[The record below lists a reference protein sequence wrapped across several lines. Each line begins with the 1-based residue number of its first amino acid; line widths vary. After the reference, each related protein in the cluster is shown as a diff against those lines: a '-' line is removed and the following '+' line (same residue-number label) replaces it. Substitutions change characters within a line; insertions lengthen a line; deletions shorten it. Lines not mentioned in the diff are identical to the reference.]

1 MGLYQFGAFVHLAG
15 AVLLV
20 GYLLFW
26 AIMGLA
32 LGRRFPHRQVRDY
45 LAIVAAA
52 RWPHMGVPW
61 HLRLPW
67 PMVGWV
73 MLAAM
78 ILTGAFLL
86 LVGPVGLDGV
96 MIAKLIVVALLVGL
110 HHGLARRATPSVA
123 YAGLALGLV
132 VVALSAH
139 LLR

>member
-1 MGLYQFGAFVHLAG
+1 MGLYQFGAFVHLVG
-15 AVLLV
+15 AVLLI

-32 LGRRFPHRQVRDY
+32 LGRRFPPEQVRSY
-45 LAIVAAA
+45 LDIVAAA
-52 RWPHMGVPW
+52 RWPHVGVPW

-67 PMVGWV
+67 PMVGWA

-78 ILTGAFLL
+78 IVTGALLL
-86 LVGPVGLDGV
+86 LVGPVGFDGV
-96 MIAKLIVVALLVGL
+96 MIAKLVVVVLLVGL
-110 HHGLARRATPSVA
+110 HHGLAKRATPLLA
-123 YAGLALGLV
+123 YAGLGLGLV

>member
-1 MGLYQFGAFVHLAG
+1 MWLYRFGAFVHLVG
-15 AVLLV
+15 AVLLI

-32 LGRRFPHRQVRDY
+32 LGRRFAPDEVRRY
-45 LAIVAAA
+45 LGIVASA
-52 RWPHMGVPW
+52 RWPHVVVPW

-67 PMVGWV
+67 PMVGWA

-78 ILTGAFLL
+78 ILTGALL
-86 LVGPVGLDGV
+86 LVGPAGFDAV
-96 MIAKLIVVALLVGL
+96 MLAKLLVVALLVGL
-110 HHGLARRATPSVA
+110 HHVLAKRATPTIA
-123 YAGLALGLV
+123 YAGLGLGLL

>member
-1 MGLYQFGAFVHLAG
+1 MGLYQFGAFVHLVG

-26 AIMGLA
+26 AIMALA
-32 LGRRFPHRQVRDY
+32 LSRRFAPGEVGRY
-45 LAIVAAA
+45 LDTVAAS
-52 RWPHMGVPW
+52 RWPHVMVPW

-78 ILTGAFLL
+78 ILTGGLLL
-86 LVGPVGLDGV
+86 LVGPIGFSGL
-96 MIAKLIVVALLVGL
+96 MLAKLVLVATLLAL
-110 HHGLARRATPSVA
+110 HHRLARRPRPPLA
-123 YAGLALGLV
+123 YAGLGLGLLI
-132 VVALSAH
+132 VALSAH